1 MILFETPIR
10 SSSLML
16 LWLLANV
23 HIIDSLNTQGTGILF
38 AISLQR
44 NPRSCSSECAFPS
57 KKLNKGGKSE

>member
-10 SSSLML
+10 SSILML

-23 HIIDSLNTQGTGILF
+23 HIIDSLNTQGAGILF

-44 NPRSCSSECAFPS
+44 NPRSSSSECTFPS
-57 KKLNKGGKSE
+57 